1 MCASFTYSKKLLPVI
16 AICLSLSTLIS
27 KCAQTFIRIMQ
38 FVRAQHLASKSSWV
52 CTQWSKSTYLKNKN
66 KKQKKPPIPQN
77 QTPYFTKQSC
87 NWRRTGHPMNCC
99 ACWSSTYGVENVYR
113 IGHNVGLF
121 FNRSNLKMEN
131 MHLPKCSKRTRAFIK
146 QLSKHSFD
154 KKSSFLTAK
163 YLLMPHLEIS
173 IVCCISYF

>member
-1 MCASFTYSKKLLPVI
+1 MCSDFHTNYAVCTCPTFSFKI
-16 AICLSLSTLIS
+16 ILSLHTMKQIHIL
-27 KCAQTFIRIMQ
+27 
-38 FVRAQHLASKSSWV
+38 
-52 CTQWSKSTYLKNKN
+52 
-66 KKQKKPPIPQN
+66 KKQKQKTKKPPTPQN

>member
-66 KKQKKPPIPQN
+66 KKQKSPQPPKTKHRTLQNNHATEEELGIPW
-77 QTPYFTKQSC
+77 TVVLVGVPLMALKMCIELGITLAF
-87 NWRRTGHPMNCC
+87 
-99 ACWSSTYGVENVYR
+99 SSTGVIWKWKTCIYQSVPKGRE
-113 IGHNVGLF
+113 
-121 FNRSNLKMEN
+121 
-131 MHLPKCSKRTRAFIK
+131 HL
-146 QLSKHSFD
+146 
-154 KKSSFLTAK
+154 
-163 YLLMPHLEIS
+163 
-173 IVCCISYF
+173 